1 MIHCTVLD
9 GCSQDVLEMKKRLRQ
24 VQLEMT
30 KLRARQAEV
39 SKEVQKTPV
48 SGMRPLLFQPSQE
61 DINSRSIFVSNVHF
75 AATKAALAVHFGHCG
90 EIVRVTLLADVA
102 TGKPKGYVKIY
113 VFTLHQLSKTNEM
126 KLQRQANMK

>member
-1 MIHCTVLD
+1 MPSFLT
-9 GCSQDVLEMKKRLRQ
+9 DVGLVWQ
-24 VQLEMT
+24 
-30 KLRARQAEV
+30 
-39 SKEVQKTPV
+39 
-48 SGMRPLLFQPSQE
+48 
-61 DINSRSIFVSNVHF
+61 VHF

-113 VFTLHQLSKTNEM
+113 LFTLCQLSKTNEM